1 VSRQSFKEDFEAWRA
16 SLTPEERGL
25 LQEQAMGEFNKNYRK
40 SDNFKKD
47 LPEEKMKAFGTIL
60 SKFFENES
68 EDYKKAKKAVVPD
81 YEGLFKVAGDKYTI
95 DFSLTN
101 RVTEVDREADRRY
114 NYVSRKIW
122 EYESKGEKW
131 PQSAPVQEYWEI
143 QNNDTDS
150 HANAEL
156 LMEFVKTSMDDPNCP
171 ADTKAALQKVVD
183 EVKVPP
189 VGEEFRLLVPEHM
202 AQQILTLRVWIIQD
216 LYKKKEMIEAGTYTE
231 EEYKKFDAEM
241 PKVFADMALWMQ
253 ENFYKT
259 QEEVADGAAWQK
271 AFFRSQKDK
280 EKDFKGKT
288 KADVM
293 KEIWAMLP
301 SDKPKPPLDDEMLAE
316 LAEEPAIAEGEW
328 MHSWGTA
335 DVLYKSEAID
345 SFGEQ
350 FLLGVYETKEEA
362 TAAFAEWNIV
372 YEAAREKRDGEMD
385 VWLKQEWARVEA
397 QKGPGTERVTEMLE
411 EARR

>member
-1 VSRQSFKEDFEAWRA
+1 
-16 SLTPEERGL
+16 
-25 LQEQAMGEFNKNYRK
+25 
-40 SDNFKKD
+40 
-47 LPEEKMKAFGTIL
+47 
-60 SKFFENES
+60 
-68 EDYKKAKKAVVPD
+68 
-81 YEGLFKVAGDKYTI
+81 
-95 DFSLTN
+95 
-101 RVTEVDREADRRY
+101 
-114 NYVSRKIW
+114 
-122 EYESKGEKW
+122 
-131 PQSAPVQEYWEI
+131 
-143 QNNDTDS
+143 
-150 HANAEL
+150 
-156 LMEFVKTSMDDPNCP
+156 
-171 ADTKAALQKVVD
+171 
-183 EVKVPP
+183 
-189 VGEEFRLLVPEHM
+189 
-202 AQQILTLRVWIIQD
+202 
-216 LYKKKEMIEAGTYTE
+216 
-231 EEYKKFDAEM
+231 M

-259 QEEVADGAAWQK
+259 QEEVADAAAWQK

-301 SDKPKPPLDDEMLAE
+301 TDKPKPPLDDEMLAE

-362 TAAFAEWNIV
+362 TAAFAEWNVV
-372 YEAAREKRDGEMD
+372 YEAARVKRDGEMD
-385 VWLKQEWARVEA
+385 QWLKQEWARVEA